1 MTTETGTPG
10 GSGTT
15 LAEPGWQRRP
25 DDPYE
30 ISYWDGEEFVLHM
43 RWVNG
48 RWARFPGPGWWPTPD
63 GRWYPPAAAVPE
75 PVPEPVTEP
84 RSGGAAP
91 ARTRGRRRGLVLLVV
106 LLLVAAAGGTG
117 AYVRFVRPS
126 ASSPS
131 TGLASKTPLEVLG
144 LSLMGAR
151 AKGSV
156 HLDETDN
163 GTSGVHGTYD
173 VATGQGVQTITG
185 GDQGNARL
193 VVLPSI
199 AYMNADAAF
208 LQNALGMPA
217 LEALHYGGQ
226 WLSVSP
232 GDPVY
237 AQIVSG
243 VTLPSALLESTPT
256 GHLTVVRATFD
267 GRAVMAVRGGL
278 PKDAAASGAAGTTTL
293 YVSTTA
299 PYLPVAVVEHGTLS
313 GQSGTTTIRFSAWH
327 EPVTAQA
334 PTGATP
340 ISAIPGVTA
349 AA

>member
-10 GSGTT
+10 GPGTA

-63 GRWYPPAAAVPE
+63 GRWYPPAAAA
-75 PVPEPVTEP
+75 PEPVTEP
-84 RSGGAAP
+84 ALEAP
-91 ARTRGRRRGLVLLVV
+91 APSRARGRRRGVVLLVV
-106 LLLVAAAGGTG
+106 LLLVAAAAGAG
-117 AYVRFVRPS
+117 AYVEFVRPS
-126 ASSPS
+126 ASPAS
-131 TGLASKTPLEVLG
+131 TGLATKTPLEVLG

-151 AKGSV
+151 ATGSV

-163 GTSGVHGTYD
+163 GASSVHGTYD
-173 VATGQGVQTITG
+173 VATRQGVQTISG
-185 GDQGNARL
+185 GDQGNARF

-199 AYMNADAAF
+199 AYVDADAAF

-226 WLSVSP
+226 WLSVGP
-232 GDPVY
+232 GDPIY

-243 VTLPSALLESTPT
+243 VTLPSALRESTPT
-256 GHLTVVRATFD
+256 GHLTMARATFD

-278 PKDAAASGAAGTTTL
+278 PKDATSSGATGTTTL

-299 PYLPVAVVEHGTLS
+299 PYLPVAVVEHGTVA

-327 EPVTAQA
+327 EVVTAPV

-340 ISAIPGVTA
+340 IGTIPGATA
-349 AA
+349 AS